1 MTQYDCAF
9 GQNLVIVCLCN
20 CIAFPYF
27 RCKLREQYGIKV
39 IELSIIPKAYE
50 MTLFLQGNVFFDILA
65 CLLCG
70 NLAQFQE
77 FRESAIRE
85 KQFSTQ
91 TAGGKFG
98 LDELPEVVG
107 FFPSEFP
114 AL

>member
-27 RCKLREQYGIKV
+27 RCKLREQYGIK
-39 IELSIIPKAYE
+39 
-50 MTLFLQGNVFFDILA
+50 GNVFFDILA

-98 LDELPEVVG
+98 LDELPEVVTM
-107 FFPSEFP
+107 STEESS
-114 AL
+114 